1 MIDPADGKPVKA
13 PWLAPDAACLAAL
26 ARGVDPVWPLV
37 RHDPGLVL
45 LLLRFEAFS
54 PSGDLESLCASP
66 FPLSFALRLLRQA
79 PVGLPDLYAP
89 RVRESRALAATC
101 ERLADVAGHPHP
113 GRAWCIGLLAQMPGI
128 RALCR
133 RWGLP
138 AWLAEVVGN
147 LDLSS
152 RDIEG
157 IVADR
162 QLFALTRLA
171 LARVR
176 RIAPLVAD
184 EEAAGLRLDG
194 IDFPPPT
201 TKAHWSDPYAQP
213 LLRLLLEVAIEN
225 RRLLATSQVENL
237 EREIAH
243 LHASIAR
250 RAAGEAESLRI
261 AKLSALAEFAAGA
274 GHEINNPLAVIS
286 GQAQYI
292 LSHKEDWLASDEE
305 ESSHEALGKIIAQ
318 TKRIHGILRELMQF
332 ARPPAPRPATVDLVS
347 LVREVAGTHAIPFDP
362 PGESIGVLVDPAQVK
377 TALGCLVRNALEA
390 IPPGG
395 WVRLTVLGGERIE
408 VHVEDSGPGP
418 RPEQVPHLFDPF
430 YCGRSAGRGKGFG
443 LPVAWRLARQQGG
456 DVVYVARPGQPTR
469 FTLSLPRAEAA
480 TMAA

>member
-1 MIDPADGKPVKA
+1 VIDPADGKPVKA
-13 PWLAPDAACLAAL
+13 PWLAPDAACLATL
-26 ARGVDPVWPLV
+26 ARGVGPVWPLV

-54 PSGDLESLCASP
+54 PARDFESLCAGP
-66 FPLSFALRLLRQA
+66 LPLSFTLRMLRQA

-89 RVRESRALAATC
+89 RALERRALAAIC
-101 ERLADVAGHPHP
+101 ERLAEVASHPHP
-113 GRAWCIGLLAQMPGI
+113 GRAWCVGLLAQIPGI
-128 RALCR
+128 RFLCQ

-138 AWLAEVVGN
+138 RWLAEVVGN

-152 RDIEG
+152 RDTGG
-157 IVADR
+157 IVADQR
-162 QLFALTRLA
+162 LFALTRLA
-171 LARVR
+171 IARVR
-176 RIAPLVAD
+176 RIAPDVAD

-201 TKAHWSDPYAQP
+201 TRAHWSDPYSQP
-213 LLRLLLEVAIEN
+213 LLRPLLEVAIEN

-243 LHASIAR
+243 LHAALGR
-250 RAAGEAESLRI
+250 RAEGEAEALRL

-286 GQAQYI
+286 GQAQYV

-332 ARPPAPRPATVDLVS
+332 ARPPAPRYATVDLVA
-347 LVREVAGTHAIPFDP
+347 LMREVAVSHNVSFDP
-362 PGESIGVLVDPAQVK
+362 PNGAIDVRVDAEQMK

-395 WVRLTVLGGERIE
+395 WVRLTVQVGARVE